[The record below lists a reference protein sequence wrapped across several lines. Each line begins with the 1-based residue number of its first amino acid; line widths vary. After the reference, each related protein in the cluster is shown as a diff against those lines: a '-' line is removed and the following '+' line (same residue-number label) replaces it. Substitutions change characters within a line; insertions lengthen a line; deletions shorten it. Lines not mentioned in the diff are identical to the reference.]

1 VSHVRT
7 AGGRAT
13 RLASGFG
20 RLVQGVYYTVDMSLP
35 RCVVWEPLEE
45 GLQGHDL
52 VVLSTD
58 NRGWFSAHGTVAA
71 VQDGVP
77 WGVHYE
83 LSVDTRWRTRFAS
96 VTALDASGRRTVL
109 LDLDGEGR
117 VVVNAKALPDL
128 AGCLDVDLAAT
139 PFTNTLAI
147 RRMRLE
153 VGQSA
158 VARAVWVGAPHLEL
172 EVLEQTY
179 TRIGVDRYRYEVP
192 ASGFSAELTVDDE
205 GLVVDYSGLARRVAS
220 SG

>member
-1 VSHVRT
+1 
-7 AGGRAT
+7 
-13 RLASGFG
+13 
-20 RLVQGVYYTVDMSLP
+20 MSLP
-35 RCVVWEPLEE
+35 RCVVWEPVEA

-52 VVLSTD
+52 VLLSAD
-58 NRGWFSAHGTVAA
+58 GRGWFSAHGTVAA

-83 LSVDTRWRTRFAS
+83 VSVDSRWRTRFAS
-96 VTALDASGRRTVL
+96 VTAVASSGQRRVL
-109 LDLDGEGR
+109 VDLDGEGK
-117 VVVNAKALPDL
+117 VVVNARTVPEL

-147 RRMRLE
+147 RRLRLE

-158 VARAVWVGAPHLEL
+158 TARAVWVGAPGLEL

-179 TRIGVDRYRYEVP
+179 TRTGLDRYRYEVP

-205 GLVVDYSGLARRVAS
+205 GLVVDYAGLARRVAA